1 MCVCVCFAPFWL
13 EYRFLPSRDKAMS
26 ARQSK
31 DSHHH
36 QQQQQ
41 QGEVVGWL
49 AVL

>member
-1 MCVCVCFAPFWL
+1 
-13 EYRFLPSRDKAMS
+13 MS

-31 DSHHH
+31 DSHH
-36 QQQQQ
+36 QQQQ